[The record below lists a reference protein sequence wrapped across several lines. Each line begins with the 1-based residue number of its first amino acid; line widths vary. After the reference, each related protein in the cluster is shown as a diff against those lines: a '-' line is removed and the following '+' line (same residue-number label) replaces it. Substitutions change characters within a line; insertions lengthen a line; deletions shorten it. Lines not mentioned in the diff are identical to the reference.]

1 MFSSC
6 GLSLTPSFARRVAFS
21 ELLRQL
27 FSLRL
32 RLQPEIAIPDWAVS
46 QCDGGHG
53 AAAGCAQLLRP
64 SVAERLHV
72 GRSVAEL
79 PPSKLSNFGHSVN
92 FMDGFLYERRIGG
105 WSPSPQ
111 EWPTS
116 ER

>member
-92 FMDGFLYERRIGG
+92 SWTVFSMSVASADGPRPHKNGQPA
-105 WSPSPQ
+105 S
-111 EWPTS
+111 
-116 ER
+116 